1 MKPTIGIVDYGVG
14 NHTSLV
20 NALKNINVRGQVSN
34 EPSILRKADLLLLPG
49 VGAFK
54 PAIEALRN
62 RHLDQF
68 IFNEVKHQ
76 KPIVGICLG
85 MQLLLES
92 SQENGLT
99 EGLGLVEGK
108 VSQFTNNGWHIG
120 WNSVV
125 FCKED
130 RLFLNTDSDHYYF
143 NHSFVM
149 TQVTNATVLK
159 TQFGP
164 TTFTSAFRLGNIVG
178 IQFHPEKSQ
187 QAGRRF
193 LASVIDGL
201 TGV

>member
-14 NHTSLV
+14 NHKSLV

-34 EPSILRKADLLLLPG
+34 DPSILRKSDLLLLPG

-62 RHLDQF
+62 MQLDQF
-68 IFNEVKHQ
+68 IFNEVKNK

-108 VSQFTNNGWHIG
+108 VTQFTNNRWHIG
-120 WNSVV
+120 WNSVAL
-125 FCKED
+125 CRQD
-130 RLFLNTDSDHYYF
+130 GLFLDTDSDDYYF

-149 TQVTNATVLK
+149 TKVGSAAVLK
-159 TQFGP
+159 TQFGQ

-193 LASVIDGL
+193 LASVIKGL